1 MRVLVLAD
9 GKAIHD
15 DSDPENILSGITA
28 FELACVEKVNGV
40 SRYGHVEIRMFAGA
54 DGNLRLP
61 DAEVIEIIK
70 QYGG

>member
-28 FELACVEKVNGV
+28 FQLACYPHVGYN
-40 SRYGHVEIRMFAGA
+40 HVEIRMFAGA

>member
-9 GKAIHD
+9 GKSIHD

-28 FELACVEKVNGV
+28 FELACVEKVNGI
-40 SRYGHVEIRMFAGA
+40 SRYGHVQIRMW
-54 DGNLRLP
+54 NLEFGVELP
-61 DAEVIEIIK
+61 PSEVVAIIK